1 MKFRPKT
8 LSGQLLAL
16 LSLALLGSLAVSLF
30 LFIDERALAVREA
43 DRLGLLDRIAAVGRM
58 LDLAPAGERGRL
70 AEAAGSPR
78 IRFWTTENSAV
89 PAPADSDGR
98 VLLAHEFENMFPGRL
113 REPPRLAFVG
123 LDRPLPPPP
132 PPPDRE
138 GDDRPDRF
146 RGPQFDVVASVPLH
160 DGGWLN
166 AQTQIHAEPVPLP
179 LPSLLSAA
187 IMAVAS
193 FAIVVIVA
201 RRVTRPLK
209 ALADSADA
217 FGRGAPAPLLA
228 EAGPDEARRLIAAF
242 NRMQQRLVRFVA
254 DRTRMLA
261 AIGHDLRTPITS
273 LKLRAEL
280 LEDEEAKAKMLATL
294 DEMEHMTEATLAFA
308 REDATTEP
316 GRTIDL
322 AAAIASQVDD
332 LAELG
337 KPVIFA
343 EEVPRLA
350 YSCRPTAL
358 KRAIGNLIENAVQ
371 YGERARVSLH
381 ATSAGPV
388 ITVDDDGPGIAEAKM
403 EEAFKPFVRLEASR
417 SRATGGIG
425 LGLAIARSIVL
436 AHGGELIL
444 SNRPEGGLRAEIR
457 LPAEQT

>member
-1 MKFRPKT
+1 
-8 LSGQLLAL
+8 
-16 LSLALLGSLAVSLF
+16 
-30 LFIDERALAVREA
+30 
-43 DRLGLLDRIAAVGRM
+43 
-58 LDLAPAGERGRL
+58 
-70 AEAAGSPR
+70 
-78 IRFWTTENSAV
+78 
-89 PAPADSDGR
+89 
-98 VLLAHEFENMFPGRL
+98 
-113 REPPRLAFVG
+113 
-123 LDRPLPPPP
+123 
-132 PPPDRE
+132 
-138 GDDRPDRF
+138 
-146 RGPQFDVVASVPLH
+146 VVASVPFH

-242 NRMQQRLVRFVA
+242 NRMQQRLLRFVA

-294 DEMEHMTEATLAFA
+294 DEMEHMTDATLAFA
-308 REDATTEP
+308 REDATTEQS
-316 GRTIDL
+316 RTIDL
-322 AAAIASQVDD
+322 AAAVASQVDD

-337 KPVIFA
+337 KPVSFA
-343 EEVPRLA
+343 EAPRLPYA
-350 YSCRPTAL
+350 CRPTAL
-358 KRAIGNLIENAVQ
+358 KRALGNLIENAVQ
-371 YGERARVSLH
+371 YGERARVALH
-381 ATSAGPV
+381 ATSAGPL

-457 LPAEQT
+457 LPAEQA

>member
-1 MKFRPKT
+1 MKFLPKT

-16 LSLALLGSLAVSLF
+16 LGLALVGSLAVSLF
-30 LFIDERALAVREA
+30 LFIDARALAVRET
-43 DRLGLLDRIAAVGRM
+43 DRLGLLDQIAAVGRM
-58 LDLAPAGERGRL
+58 LDVAPAGERGRL

-78 IRFWTTENSAV
+78 IRFWTTADSAL
-89 PAPADSDGR
+89 PAPADSAGR
-98 VLLAHEFENMFPGRL
+98 VLLAHEFEHMFPGRL
-113 REPPRLAFVG
+113 REPPRLAFVS
-123 LDRPLPPPP
+123 LDRPVPPPA
-132 PPPDRE
+132 PPPDHD
-138 GDDRPDRF
+138 GDDRSGRVH
-146 RGPQFDVVASVPLH
+146 GPQFDVVASVPFH

-166 AQTQIHAEPVPLP
+166 ARTQIHAEPVPLP

-193 FAIVVIVA
+193 FVIVVIVA
-201 RRVTRPLK
+201 RRVTRPLQ

-228 EAGPDEARRLIAAF
+228 EAGPDEARRLIATF

-280 LEDEEAKAKMLATL
+280 LDDEEAKAKMLATL

-316 GRTIDL
+316 SRTIDL

-337 KPVIFA
+337 KPVTFA
-343 EEVPRLA
+343 EAPRLA
-350 YSCRPTAL
+350 YSFRPMAL

-371 YGERARVSLH
+371 YGERARVSLQ
-381 ATSAGPV
+381 ATAAGPV
-388 ITVDDDGPGIAEAKM
+388 ITVDDDGPGIADAKI

-436 AHGGELIL
+436 AHGGELVL
-444 SNRPEGGLRAEIR
+444 GNRPEGGLRAEIR
-457 LPAEQT
+457 LPAEQA

>member
-1 MKFRPKT
+1 MKFLPKT

-16 LSLALLGSLAVSLF
+16 LSLALIGSLAVSLF

-58 LDLAPAGERGRL
+58 LDVAPAGERGRL

-78 IRFWTTENSAV
+78 IRFWTTEKSAL
-89 PAPADSDGR
+89 PAPADSAGR
-98 VLLAHEFENMFPGRL
+98 VMLAHEFDHMFPAPL

-123 LDRPLPPPP
+123 LGRPPPP
-132 PPPDRE
+132 RDHA

-146 RGPQFDVVASVPLH
+146 PGPQFDVVASVPFH

-228 EAGPDEARRLIAAF
+228 EAGPDEARRLIATF

-280 LEDEEAKAKMLATL
+280 LDDEEAKAKMLATL

-316 GRTIDL
+316 SRTIDL
-322 AAAIASQVDD
+322 AAAIASQIDD

-337 KPVIFA
+337 KPVTFA
-343 EEVPRLA
+343 EAPRLA
-350 YSCRPTAL
+350 YSFRPMAL

-371 YGERARVSLH
+371 YGERARVSLQ
-381 ATSAGPV
+381 ATSVGPV

-457 LPAEQT
+457 LPAEQA